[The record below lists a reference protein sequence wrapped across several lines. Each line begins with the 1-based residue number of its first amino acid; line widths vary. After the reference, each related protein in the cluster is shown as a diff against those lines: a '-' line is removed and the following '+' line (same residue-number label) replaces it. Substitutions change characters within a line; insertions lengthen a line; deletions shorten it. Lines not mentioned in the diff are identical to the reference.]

1 MAKGESF
8 SAQSEDQLV
17 VMALEDRVAIVTD
30 AARGIGQALALG
42 FARAGAFLVI
52 IARNSSELAGVERE
66 VLAMGGKVTLWH
78 WT

>member
-1 MAKGESF
+1 MAP
-8 SAQSEDQLV
+8 
-17 VMALEDRVAIVTD
+17 EDRVAIVTD

-66 VLAMGGKVTLWH
+66 VLLWEEKSPYGIGPEPA
-78 WT
+78 